1 MDGLS
6 YTLRSSRPQIVSD
19 NRYHAVIEAEY
30 GHEDKTLDF
39 KIDSHH
45 CRGCG
50 RVGNQYLVQSK
61 GHDRRDGLHY
71 NGRDSYPV
79 YLLYDSHIR
88 PEPPENKLHLMVDPL
103 VKIDVHPH
111 AGQLP
116 CHSGYGCPAD
126 THSGKSQQSENQN
139 RVENY
144 INNSSRPLCNHG
156 INCFSG
162 SLQYPFQHNLLQHAH

>member
-6 YTLRSSRPQIVSD
+6 YALRSSRPQIVSD

-39 KIDSHH
+39 KVDSHH

-71 NGRDSYPV
+71 NGRDSHPV

-116 CHSGYGCPAD
+116 CHSGYSCPAD
-126 THSGKSQQSENQN
+126 THSGKPQ
-139 RVENY
+139 
-144 INNSSRPLCNHG
+144 
-156 INCFSG
+156 
-162 SLQYPFQHNLLQHAH
+162 